1 LIDFYFNYWN
11 NHLYD
16 YSITTQKTTI
26 RYFTAMNTRFYITED
41 IQFLVYL
48 LFLYTVSHS
57 IVYFCGPPN
66 SNFTLVMVSNTGIY
80 LETIKLIVF
89 IFYSEMSE

>member
-1 LIDFYFNYWN
+1 
-11 NHLYD
+11 
-16 YSITTQKTTI
+16 
-26 RYFTAMNTRFYITED
+26 MNTRFYITED

-66 SNFTLVMVSNTGIY
+66 SNFTIVMVSNTGIY

-89 IFYSEMSE
+89 TFYSEMSEYWGFILLVLLQMIFDAMNIYHLA